1 MDEQGTSYSPPPP
14 TLSTCS
20 NLTSA
25 HRNSNLRT
33 SHHQLSA
40 FPSNLH
46 LFSYFAARSHAKT
59 LAKPRIFLPH
69 LVASLEQ
76 VDETD
81 IMVKPD
87 GVQRGLNDSVYVRS
101 KQYQLEALP
110 VPPRLSRGSK
120 IQSLSA
126 QEKPTTSR
134 ASKNGF
140 LRMNC
145 RK

>member
-87 GVQRGLNDSVYVRS
+87 GVQRGL
-101 KQYQLEALP
+101 YQLEALP

>member
-87 GVQRGLNDSVYVRS
+87 GVQRGL
-101 KQYQLEALP
+101 QYQLEALP